1 MRINFIVAKTK
12 SERDAINLFLTR
24 HNSRGPGS
32 KTGYVAYFAATQ
44 DGKMI
49 AAAKFCPLHTPQAA
63 RFFAGQDWR
72 NVYTLQRLAARYPP
86 KNLLSKFL
94 SWCLKQMGRDP
105 RVHYI
110 ATYADPSTCNS
121 DTGQPHTGA
130 IYRATNAVYCGLT
143 ESGRV
148 EGYILNGQRH
158 SMRKGPKTLTMTDI
172 PLSARILRGQVKHRY
187 CWAVGSPL
195 VKRLRLRALRQR
207 MARFSYEPVYQPR
220 LLVKAIK
227 RTLDNLKKAWKY
239 AGKFIPG

>member
-1 MRINFIVAKTK
+1 MSIKFYKAMTGE
-12 SERDAINLFLTR
+12 ERDAINLFLTR
-24 HNSRGPGS
+24 NNTRGYGS
-32 KTGYVAYFAATQ
+32 LRGYIAYFAATQ

-172 PLSARILRGQVKHRY
+172 PLSARILRGQAKHRY
-187 CWAVGSPL
+187 CWAVGLPL
-195 VKRLRLRALRQR
+195 TRRRRLKALTTR
-207 MARFSYEPVYQPR
+207 MSRYQYIPAIQPR
-220 LLVKAIK
+220 LLIKEVYRRAIANWYRWFGRK
-227 RTLDNLKKAWKY
+227 SEA
-239 AGKFIPG
+239 